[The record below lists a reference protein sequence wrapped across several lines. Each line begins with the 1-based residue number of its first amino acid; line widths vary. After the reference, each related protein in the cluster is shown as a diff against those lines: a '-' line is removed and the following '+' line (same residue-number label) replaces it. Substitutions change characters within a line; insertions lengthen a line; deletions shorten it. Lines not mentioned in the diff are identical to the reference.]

1 MLMFAD
7 VKGDFDNLL
16 NVWLKDLSYGGSY
29 AVHISLMMLSFDKGR
44 DEHLYP
50 NVH

>member
-1 MLMFAD
+1 MDIAD

-16 NVWLKDLSYGGSY
+16 NVRLKDLSY

-44 DEHLYP
+44 DEHLCP